1 MQLEVNHH
9 IIKMPLTVFSVW
21 YIKHSISYSQCSLSQ
36 TRQERREQQEREN
49 KIVRE
54 RQQEKEG
61 DGRTQKRTQIDEL
74 YLFFVYKKNIS
85 YSSFRRGGWGGVG
98 R

>member
-1 MQLEVNHH
+1 MALQKWLGRGLHKSKNINQMQLEVNHH

-61 DGRTQKRTQIDEL
+61 DGRTQKNPDR
-74 YLFFVYKKNIS
+74 
-85 YSSFRRGGWGGVG
+85 
-98 R
+98 